1 MVELVTTVSLLV
13 ASVGLFLYW
22 FRYTCLLIL
31 SARTAHDFASD
42 LAPAYGLR
50 IIEIQSRLNADQA
63 GDLAGLHAALER
75 DYAIVQKLLTHSA
88 DTQSLIQNRMLGLYY
103 QTAQISYTVSR
114 SFSTSAASRALEEM
128 AAVVAHFAN
137 AAAEAAAAA

>member
-1 MVELVTTVSLLV
+1 MVELITTILLL
-13 ASVGLFLYW
+13 AGSTGLLLYW

-31 SARTAHDFASD
+31 SARTAHDYALD
-42 LAPAYGLR
+42 LAPAYGLH
-50 IIEIQSRLNADQA
+50 IVDVQDQLSAHQA
-63 GDLAGLHAALER
+63 GDLAGLYAALER

-128 AAVVAHFAN
+128 AIVVAHFAN
-137 AAAEAAAAA
+137 AAGEAAAAA